1 MNLQF
6 KTALEQVVDPLSIG
20 CDSPFIDSSNPPIR
34 TVLNNKQDIV
44 KKLNTC
50 NNSYLLGAFYFM
62 MYLDP
67 CERIS
72 FFDSCLEAHD
82 MQPFIG
88 HDFLGLH
95 EAIDNY
101 EDYDYSQFLKG
112 ICFAHEALP
121 ALT

>member
-6 KTALEQVVDPLSIG
+6 ISVLEQVVDPLSVD
-20 CDSPFIDSSNPPIR
+20 CKSPFCSPKSGPIES
-34 TVLNNKQDIV
+34 VLNNKQGVV

-50 NNSYLLGAFYFM
+50 NNSYLLGAFYFI

-72 FFDSCLEAHD
+72 CFDNCLKLHD
-82 MQPFIG
+82 MRSFIG
-88 HDFLGLH
+88 HDFSGLH
-95 EAIDNY
+95 QAIDNY

-112 ICFAHEALP
+112 ICFAHEVL
-121 ALT
+121 LNL